1 MPSFDQMPPLRPLV
15 NDAVLREQL
24 AELERTGAEVTAID
38 EAPAL
43 PPSSARREIK
53 YVPIAGNEIE
63 RLRRVVKVHG
73 LELINDGAAYR
84 CKRQRDF
91 MVWTLAVSPLLAEER
106 GGGEAHA
113 LQEMVRRFC
122 E

>member
-1 MPSFDQMPPLRPLV
+1 MASVEPPDQRPLI
-15 NDAVLREQL
+15 NDQVLREQL
-24 AELERTGAEVTAID
+24 AELERTGVEIPSGS
-38 EAPAL
+38 EGLAL
-43 PPSSARREIK
+43 PPSSARREAN
-53 YVPIAGNEIE
+53 YVPIPGDEIE
-63 RLRRVVKVHG
+63 RLKRVTKAHG
-73 LELINDGAAYR
+73 LELINDGGCYR

-91 MVWTLAVSPLLAEER
+91 MVWTLAVSPLLSEER